1 MIYRVRHTTTYE
13 YSRKVELGSH
23 LAHLLP
29 RPMPGVQRVLASHL
43 STDPAASFR
52 RDELDHFGNRIA
64 WLTIEQPHMRF
75 EVEAV
80 SRVEILPP
88 SAHDDTPVWSLL
100 AAEFATGTDAWR
112 AAEFAMPSPLLPPNR
127 AATDYARASFPAGAT
142 VLEGARD
149 LTRRIR
155 REFEFRTGVTTLRSS
170 VGDILR
176 LRAGVCQDFSHVM
189 IAGLR
194 GLGLPARYMSGYIRT
209 RPAPG
214 AEKRPGSDVSHAW
227 VGVWLGARHG
237 WLGFDP
243 TNDLVVSDQHVAL
256 GWGRDYSDV
265 SPLFGVIL
273 GGGRH
278 TLRVS
283 VDLTPDDEPVGEQE
297 RQGPRAFT

>member
-13 YSRKVELGSH
+13 YARKVELGSH

-29 RPMPGVQRVLASHL
+29 RPIPGVQRVLASQL
-43 STDPAASFR
+43 STEPAASFR

-64 WLTIEQPHMRF
+64 WLTIEQPHTRF

-80 SRVEILPP
+80 SRVEIFPEP
-88 SAHDDTPVWSLL
+88 FRPASAPDDDTPDWSTL
-100 AAEFATGTDAWR
+100 ATEVGSGAPHAWR
-112 AAEFAMPSPLLPPNR
+112 AAEFAMPSPLLPANR
-127 AATDYARASFPAGAT
+127 AAADYARDSFPAGRTILAG
-142 VLEGARD
+142 VRD
-149 LTRRIR
+149 LTRRIHR
-155 REFEFRTGVTTLRSS
+155 DFRFQTGVTTLRSS
-170 VGDILR
+170 VSDILR

-227 VGVWLGARHG
+227 VGVWLGSQHG

-243 TNDLVVSDQHVAL
+243 TNDLVVFDQHVAL

-283 VDLTPDDEPVGEQE
+283 VDLAPDDEPVG
-297 RQGPRAFT
+297 